1 MKKKH
6 FLFIPIIT
14 MGIFAI
20 SCTNTFDE
28 QFVQEDQQMPTTKS
42 MGDGQYQ
49 VLGCGYDITG
59 EYLARQ
65 SIKNEVLD
73 IAGFYAKNP
82 QLYKVEYVGEI
93 KDNFYAGEDYMNYVK
108 DIINKTNFS
117 GSVAAKINPK
127 KDGATSTDTSNKEV
141 PYSLSA
147 NVSFDKESS
156 NKTSITTKETYIR
169 VDQIKQLERYQL
181 YADPTV
187 LADYLTPYFKSRLST
202 ASPDAIIEEFGTHIL
217 IDFNVG
223 GRLSIFYKSTIT
235 DNLKVESKTKIA
247 KGGITGAIKTVN
259 LSFSGSSTTTEVE
272 QYQRRNSNWSCNVN
286 MYGGQHD
293 GHTITI
299 TSDGATNHTFNLS
312 GWQQSVDKTHC
323 VLTEINFNKT
333 YPIYEFIKDPI
344 KKQQI
349 KDAAEKYIKSKIR
362 PIIEVKPMF
371 QIKSPHTKD
380 NWWVFSQDDVNYIN
394 QVSGDYLTDFLG
406 FVLVEPAPNTKPMHR
421 LKSIHTKDTWYA
433 FSYADVEYAKKKWNE
448 QYYGID
454 GYVYADEQPNTVPLH
469 HLKST
474 HTKDTWYTNSY
485 ATVEYAK
492 AKWGEQYFGIDG
504 YIIKP

>member
-1 MKKKH
+1 
-6 FLFIPIIT
+6 
-14 MGIFAI
+14 MGNF
-20 SCTNTFDE
+20 S
-28 QFVQEDQQMPTTKS
+28 
-42 MGDGQYQ
+42 
-49 VLGCGYDITG
+49 
-59 EYLARQ
+59 
-65 SIKNEVLD
+65 
-73 IAGFYAKNP
+73 P

-147 NVSFDKESS
+147 NVSFDKKSS

>member
-1 MKKKH
+1 
-6 FLFIPIIT
+6 
-14 MGIFAI
+14 
-20 SCTNTFDE
+20 
-28 QFVQEDQQMPTTKS
+28 
-42 MGDGQYQ
+42 
-49 VLGCGYDITG
+49 
-59 EYLARQ
+59 
-65 SIKNEVLD
+65 
-73 IAGFYAKNP
+73 
-82 QLYKVEYVGEI
+82 
-93 KDNFYAGEDYMNYVK
+93 
-108 DIINKTNFS
+108 
-117 GSVAAKINPK
+117 
-127 KDGATSTDTSNKEV
+127 
-141 PYSLSA
+141 
-147 NVSFDKESS
+147 
-156 NKTSITTKETYIR
+156 
-169 VDQIKQLERYQL
+169 
-181 YADPTV
+181 
-187 LADYLTPYFKSRLST
+187 
-202 ASPDAIIEEFGTHIL
+202 
-217 IDFNVG
+217 
-223 GRLSIFYKSTIT
+223 
-235 DNLKVESKTKIA
+235 
-247 KGGITGAIKTVN
+247 
-259 LSFSGSSTTTEVE
+259 
-272 QYQRRNSNWSCNVN
+272 

-293 GHTITI
+293 GHTVTI
-299 TSDGATNHTFNLS
+299 TSDGVTNHTFNLS

-380 NWWVFSQDDVNYIN
+380 NWCFFSQDDVNYIN

-421 LKSIHTKDTWYA
+421 LKSIHTKDTWYV

>member
-49 VLGCGYDITG
+49 VLGYGYDITG

-380 NWWVFSQDDVNYIN
+380 NW
-394 QVSGDYLTDFLG
+394 
-406 FVLVEPAPNTKPMHR
+406 
-421 LKSIHTKDTWYA
+421 
-433 FSYADVEYAKKKWNE
+433 
-448 QYYGID
+448 
-454 GYVYADEQPNTVPLH
+454 
-469 HLKST
+469 
-474 HTKDTWYTNSY
+474 
-485 ATVEYAK
+485 
-492 AKWGEQYFGIDG
+492 
-504 YIIKP
+504 